1 MCGRFLFSVF
11 VGRFKEIVCWLAVFL
26 KKWGGR
32 EGEGGE
38 GQGVLLYV
46 CFSGVLA
53 RPAGPVSLASLA
65 RSPVRLQA
73 TAVAA
78 ASAAAVATSS

>member
-1 MCGRFLFSVF
+1 MLVGRFL
-11 VGRFKEIVCWLAVFL
+11 KE
-26 KKWGGR
+26 WGG
-32 EGEGGE
+32 EGGGGGE

-46 CFSGVLA
+46 CFTGVLA
-53 RPAGPVSLASLA
+53 RPAGPVSLVSLA

>member
-1 MCGRFLFSVF
+1 M
-11 VGRFKEIVCWLAVFL
+11 
-26 KKWGGR
+26 GG
-32 EGEGGE
+32 EGGGGGE

-53 RPAGPVSLASLA
+53 RPAGPVSLVSLA

-78 ASAAAVATSS
+78 AAAAAVASSS